1 MSFTVST
8 GIFPFLHS
16 GLAVPR
22 SRSGRGELEFD
33 AEVAPGITVTWDPA
47 TPRQCVAVSVARTA
61 DTETTTSAG
70 YSAVA
75 DRTPWLRLAAVTTFD
90 HRLYLP
96 LNRSLLDAEIASAQM
111 AAARTLSRL
120 EPVRDHL
127 VDQALVRARRAA
139 RGVVH
144 YLDRFVAAGRRPPA
158 PLRTALE
165 MLGESYTVLAEEV
178 DDHDADLAAVAE
190 AAHRL
195 ALVAPPS
202 GRVDADVEVAAA
214 EPAPSGVAQ
223 IDPRLLPARVL
234 RLGPDVDA
242 AEIDVVL
249 VELRGRPAVQVRVPS
264 FGPLPRSVDVP
275 DVGVRLMD
283 RRTGHVHGLGML
295 GLAFDEGH
303 FEGTLS
309 LPGSVSA
316 DDVRVQLHD
325 GSLPPPVTSMHGA
338 ELRRARRA
346 TLFLAGWRGLFAD
359 ARLRGPGARPAAR
372 LQAVV
377 RTLAAET
384 EGALWAG
391 GPSLA
396 HLSRIAELGDRKL
409 AVLLRSAGLVAPAEI
424 AGDDGAAAAVVN
436 CVAGPGDLLAAE
448 MAAAYDRVTSA

>member
-47 TPRQCVAVSVARTA
+47 TRASAWPSPWHEPPTRRRLPA
-61 DTETTTSAG
+61 D

-90 HRLYLP
+90 RRLYLP

-190 AAHRL
+190 AADRL

-202 GRVDADVEVAAA
+202 GRLDADVEVAAS

-275 DVGVRLMD
+275 VPDVGVRLTD
-283 RRTGHVHGLGML
+283 RRTGRVQGLG
-295 GLAFDEGH
+295 
-303 FEGTLS
+303 S
-309 LPGSVSA
+309 SA
-316 DDVRVQLHD
+316 W
-325 GSLPPPVTSMHGA
+325 PPTRGISKAPS
-338 ELRRARRA
+338 RCRAR
-346 TLFLAGWRGLFAD
+346 
-359 ARLRGPGARPAAR
+359 
-372 LQAVV
+372 
-377 RTLAAET
+377 
-384 EGALWAG
+384 
-391 GPSLA
+391 
-396 HLSRIAELGDRKL
+396 
-409 AVLLRSAGLVAPAEI
+409 
-424 AGDDGAAAAVVN
+424 
-436 CVAGPGDLLAAE
+436 
-448 MAAAYDRVTSA
+448 